1 VQFLNL
7 ESPPNLSLR
16 VKVLSP
22 SSDEGLRRG
31 VFDFVR
37 SKETQSQI
45 TKCSGEGSGAT
56 LVLQHMPMFRESDEV
71 CGMGEDSCLGH
82 GVGLRGRPDY
92 CRTQGGGVTFKGR
105 HEKLGVWHDEV
116 RHPDASVNPLIQAR

>member
-1 VQFLNL
+1 MQ
-7 ESPPNLSLR
+7 
-16 VKVLSP
+16 VLSP

-37 SKETQSQI
+37 SKETHSQI
-45 TKCSGEGSGAT
+45 SMCSGEGSGAT
-56 LVLQHMPMFRESDEV
+56 LVLQHMPMFRESDAA
-71 CGMGEDSCLGH
+71 CGMGEDSCLAE

-92 CRTQGGGVTFKGR
+92 CRAKSGGVTFKGR

-116 RHPDASVNPLIQAR
+116 RHPQPKLST